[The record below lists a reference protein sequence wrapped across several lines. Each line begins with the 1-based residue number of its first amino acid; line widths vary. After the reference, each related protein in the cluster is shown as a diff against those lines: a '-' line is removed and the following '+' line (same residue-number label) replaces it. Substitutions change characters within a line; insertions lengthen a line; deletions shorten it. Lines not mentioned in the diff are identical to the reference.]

1 MKATL
6 KLNHLDTVETFETFP
21 IVFHFNCTQSFPAFR
36 AQVEF
41 TCRICPK
48 TEQKGAIQTANVLSY
63 SR

>member
-6 KLNHLDTVETFETFP
+6 KLNHLDTVEAFERFP
-21 IVFHFNCTQSFPAFR
+21 IVFHFNCIRPFPAFR

-48 TEQKGAIQTANVLSY
+48 IEQKGAIQTANVLSY
-63 SR
+63 LR